1 MEIKEPLLGMTLTE
15 LKAVVSQTSLPS
27 YAAAQIADW
36 LYKKKVRSIDGMT
49 NISAA
54 NREAL
59 SEQYEVGLKPPVEA
73 HTSKDDTTKYLF
85 TVNHGRHSVEAVHIP
100 SFERDTLCVSSQ
112 AGCKMN
118 CLFCMTG
125 KQGFA
130 ANLTS
135 NEIMNQIQAV
145 PENEQLSNIV
155 FMGMG
160 EPLDNIEALLKT
172 LEILTAPYGY
182 AWSPKRITVSTS
194 GILPGLKRFL
204 DESACHLAVSLHSPH
219 HEERLSLMPV
229 EKAYHIDSIIDL
241 LHQYDFTHQ
250 RRVSFEYIMFHSLN
264 DSDRHAKDLARLLNG
279 IECRV
284 NLIRFHAIPDVKLT
298 SSSDRRIE
306 QFRDTLSSAGVTT
319 TIRASRGEDIF
330 AACGMLFGN

>member
-1 MEIKEPLLGMTLTE
+1 MDIKEPLLGMTLTE
-15 LKAVVSQTSLPS
+15 LKAVASQTALPS

-36 LYKKKVRSIDGMT
+36 LYKKKVHSIEEMT
-49 NISAA
+49 NISAS

-59 SEQYEVGLKPPVEA
+59 SEQYEVGMRSPVEA
-73 HTSKDDTTKYLF
+73 HTSTDDATKYVF
-85 TVNHGRHSVEAVHIP
+85 TVSHGRHSVETVHIP
-100 SFERDTLCVSSQ
+100 SKERDTLCVSSQ

-125 KQGFA
+125 KKGFA

-135 NEIMNQIQAV
+135 NEIMNQIQSV

-160 EPLDNIEALLKT
+160 EPLDNIDPLFKT

-204 DESACHLAVSLHSPH
+204 DESACHLAISLHSPH
-219 HEERLSLMPV
+219 HDERLSLMPV

-264 DSDRHAKDLARLLNG
+264 DSDHHAKDLARLLNG

-284 NLIRFHAIPDVKLT
+284 NLIRFHAIPGVNLT
-298 SSSDRRIE
+298 TSSDRRIE
-306 QFRDTLSSAGVTT
+306 QFRDTLCTSGVTT

-330 AACGMLFGN
+330 AACGMLSN